1 MCCTAECDHHTN
13 PPEST
18 HIVGCVCY
26 LQAKTALSEGSME
39 MYNDDER
46 KVSDYDVSVLIAGL
60 GLVKTSKMLVKKCLK
75 TFQVS
80 L

>member
-1 MCCTAECDHHTN
+1 MGGVRH
-13 PPEST
+13 
-18 HIVGCVCY
+18 

-39 MYNDDER
+39 MYDDDEP
-46 KVSDYDVSVLIAGL
+46 KVSEYDVSVLIAGL
-60 GLVKTSKMLVKKCLK
+60 GLVKSSKMLVKKCLK

>member
-1 MCCTAECDHHTN
+1 M
-13 PPEST
+13 
-18 HIVGCVCY
+18 GCVRY
-26 LQAKTALSEGSME
+26 LQAKTALSESSME
-39 MYNDDER
+39 MYNDDEP
-46 KVSDYDVSVLIAGL
+46 KVSEYDVSVLIAGL